1 MLDQLTDLQR
11 REQMMC
17 EANKCLRRKLEET
30 SNQVHGQVWEHGAN
44 LLLGYERH
52 SSPQQAPSH
61 VGNGLFFHPL
71 EAAAEPTLQ
80 IGFAPE
86 HMNNFMPAWLP

>member
-1 MLDQLTDLQR
+1 MWFLHVIVLQI
-11 REQMMC
+11 
-17 EANKCLRRKLEET
+17 KKLEET

-44 LLLGYERH
+44 LLGYERH
-52 SSPQQAPSH
+52 SPQQQAPSH

-80 IGFAPE
+80 IGYVILI
-86 HMNNFMPAWLP
+86 PADASWIR